1 MGYMT
6 PLHLLA
12 LGGPLID
19 AGFTDTAL
27 IDAQNDDLDLKET
40 IAAILDQKFEIVFIS
55 AMAATA
61 ASPLVLSVMR
71 GVKAI
76 NPNVYLVTGGVHASY
91 EYETMMR
98 DYPDL
103 DFIGR
108 GEGEQFAVDLVTCL
122 EEKGDLGR
130 VKSLVWRKNGKIT
143 VNEKASKLPD
153 LDVYR
158 VGWELIE
165 DWSKYRVPM
174 TGELGAVV
182 QFLEVVRL
190 PAHSVDSGIFGWS
203 GGIEVFLNLLTIWRC
218 FVISMEL
225 PISFLLMRIPKHCQK
240 LGMGCL
246 TKLGLDSLIFT

>member
-1 MGYMT
+1 MKIGLINVNFRSEGPETLMGYMT

-98 DYPDL
+98 DYPAR
-103 DFIGR
+103 FRFYWKRRRRTVCSRFSHMFGR
-108 GEGEQFAVDLVTCL
+108 
-122 EEKGDLGR
+122 KRRLGQ
-130 VKSLVWRKNGKIT
+130 
-143 VNEKASKLPD
+143 SK
-153 LDVYR
+153 
-158 VGWELIE
+158 
-165 DWSKYRVPM
+165 K
-174 TGELGAVV
+174 
-182 QFLEVVRL
+182 
-190 PAHSVDSGIFGWS
+190 FGLAQKWKDYS
-203 GGIEVFLNLLTIWRC
+203 QRE
-218 FVISMEL
+218 
-225 PISFLLMRIPKHCQK
+225 SFK
-240 LGMGCL
+240 
-246 TKLGLDSLIFT
+246 TS

>member
-1 MGYMT
+1 MKIDLINVNFRSEGPETLMGYMT

-91 EYETMMR
+91 E
-98 DYPDL
+98 
-103 DFIGR
+103 
-108 GEGEQFAVDLVTCL
+108 
-122 EEKGDLGR
+122 
-130 VKSLVWRKNGKIT
+130 
-143 VNEKASKLPD
+143 
-153 LDVYR
+153 
-158 VGWELIE
+158 
-165 DWSKYRVPM
+165 
-174 TGELGAVV
+174 
-182 QFLEVVRL
+182 
-190 PAHSVDSGIFGWS
+190 
-203 GGIEVFLNLLTIWRC
+203 
-218 FVISMEL
+218 
-225 PISFLLMRIPKHCQK
+225 
-240 LGMGCL
+240 
-246 TKLGLDSLIFT
+246 

>member
-1 MGYMT
+1 MKIGLINVNFRSEGPETLMGYMT

-108 GEGEQFAVDLVTCL
+108 GEGERTVCSRFSHMFGR
-122 EEKGDLGR
+122 KRRLGQ
-130 VKSLVWRKNGKIT
+130 
-143 VNEKASKLPD
+143 SK
-153 LDVYR
+153 
-158 VGWELIE
+158 
-165 DWSKYRVPM
+165 K
-174 TGELGAVV
+174 
-182 QFLEVVRL
+182 
-190 PAHSVDSGIFGWS
+190 FGLAQKWKDYS
-203 GGIEVFLNLLTIWRC
+203 QRE
-218 FVISMEL
+218 
-225 PISFLLMRIPKHCQK
+225 SFK
-240 LGMGCL
+240 
-246 TKLGLDSLIFT
+246 TS